1 MAKASPGTRPVEN
14 SPNQPGAAKAEGKS
28 TYSQGFHTLSTNREV
43 PRSLPFSEDG
53 ENGVLCS
60 LLLSPREI
68 ADICMLRLRSD
79 AFYVPAH
86 QIIYDL
92 VIEFR
97 DTNKPVDFVSL
108 RQALKDRNRL
118 EETGGVE
125 Y

>member
-14 SPNQPGAAKAEGKS
+14 PANNQGVAKAEGK
-28 TYSQGFHTLSTNREV
+28 TGYSQGVHTLSTNREI

-53 ENGVLCS
+53 EKGVICS
-60 LLLSPREI
+60 LLLAPREI
-68 ADICMLRLRSD
+68 ADICILRLRSD

-108 RQALKDRNRL
+108 
-118 EETGGVE
+118 
-125 Y
+125 